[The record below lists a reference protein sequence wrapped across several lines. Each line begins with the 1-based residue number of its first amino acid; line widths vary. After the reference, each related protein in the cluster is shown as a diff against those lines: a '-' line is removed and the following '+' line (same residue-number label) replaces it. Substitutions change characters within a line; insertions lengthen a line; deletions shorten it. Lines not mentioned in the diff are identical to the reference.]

1 MEVGIMDFGCRLV
14 VRVVVVR
21 LAASMRVL
29 SVVKKQEALSGFYD
43 TLFRQDPLFLENDF
57 CVALVDVVGMMNDQK
72 YLAEGNA
79 GPL

>member
-1 MEVGIMDFGCRLV
+1 MDFGCRLV